1 MERSN
6 GERCASVSD
15 CIDWRIRTQEGTFD
29 CKGFL
34 VGTLQ
39 CVKKVPWC
47 GMFTL
52 MFCMNGNDFELRRKF
67 PQRAVL
73 LFPFLKG
80 SIFKVCKIL
89 TEAMSSFGFVFIF
102 CACIF
107 VFVLMFLYL

>member
-6 GERCASVSD
+6 GERCASVSN

-39 CVKKVPWC
+39 DVKKVPWC
-47 GMFTL
+47 GMFAL
-52 MFCMNGNDFELRRKF
+52 MSCMNGNDFELRRKF

-80 SIFKVCKIL
+80 SIFKVCKSL
-89 TEAMSSFGFVFIF
+89 TEAMSSFGFVSIF
-102 CACIF
+102 CVCIF